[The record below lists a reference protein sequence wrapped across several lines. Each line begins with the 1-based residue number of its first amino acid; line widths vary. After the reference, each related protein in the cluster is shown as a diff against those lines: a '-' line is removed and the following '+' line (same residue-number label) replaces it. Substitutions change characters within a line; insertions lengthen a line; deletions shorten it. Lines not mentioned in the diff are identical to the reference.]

1 MTGRDL
7 ILYILTNGL
16 EDEPIFKDDKF
27 IGFLSVEDVAV
38 KMGVGPETVKTL
50 IVLGSIEAIQ
60 IGDALFIPAYPYFK
74 PREEQ
79 K

>member
-16 EDEPIFKDDKF
+16 ENEPIFKDGKF
-27 IGFLSVEDVAV
+27 IGCLSVEDVAA
-38 KMGVGPETVKTL
+38 KMDVGPNTVKTL
-50 IVLGSIEAIQ
+50 IVLGQLDAIQ

-74 PREEQ
+74 NREEQ